1 MWVETI
7 TMLKV
12 KFIVIGVHIK
22 DIRETLNKSSNY
34 VLQLKIEKNQP
45 PN

>member
-1 MWVETI
+1 MWAETI

-22 DIRETLNKSSNY
+22 DIRETLSKSSNY
-34 VLQLKIEKNQP
+34 VLQLEIEKKSTP
-45 PN
+45 